1 MAALVYGLSNAAT
14 GQDGT
19 SHWGD
24 AKVVATLA
32 AGVAA
37 LVAFVLIEART
48 RHPLLPLRLLRDR
61 NRAGAN
67 LMSLGV
73 GTTLFGVFFFLTL
86 FVQDVWGYSPLRAG
100 LAFLPLT
107 IAVLVTSIA
116 STRLVSRTGHRP
128 LLLAGTAITGGGLYW
143 MSRLTEHG
151 TYLGGLLGPILVTG
165 AGLGLLFVPMS
176 LVALSDVAEADSG
189 VASSLLNATRQVG
202 GSIGLAVLGTVAWTV
217 VANHAVRA
225 RTTAGYTSTRWR
237 PGSTGPSWSR
247 PGSWLLMLVAAVTLV
262 RDRRARLTGLDP
274 ASGGRAADHV
284 EQVGQPL
291 PDAPA

>member
-1 MAALVYGLSNAAT
+1 M
-14 GQDGT
+14 
-19 SHWGD
+19 
-24 AKVVATLA
+24 
-32 AGVAA
+32 
-37 LVAFVLIEART
+37 
-48 RHPLLPLRLLRDR
+48 
-61 NRAGAN
+61 
-67 LMSLGV
+67 
-73 GTTLFGVFFFLTL
+73 FFFLTL

-107 IAVLVTSIA
+107 VAVLVTSIA

-128 LLLAGTAITGGGLYW
+128 LLLAGTAITAGGLYW

-225 RTTAGYTSTRWR
+225 RTTAAYTHALAAGFDRAF
-237 PGSTGPSWSR
+237 
-247 PGSWLLMLVAAVTLV
+247 LVAAGIMAADAG
-262 RDRRARLTGLDP
+262 RRGRPDPRPAHPPDRARRRLRPTG
-274 ASGGRAADHV
+274 R
-284 EQVGQPL
+284 
-291 PDAPA
+291 

>member
-1 MAALVYGLSNAAT
+1 M
-14 GQDGT
+14 
-19 SHWGD
+19 
-24 AKVVATLA
+24 
-32 AGVAA
+32 
-37 LVAFVLIEART
+37 
-48 RHPLLPLRLLRDR
+48 
-61 NRAGAN
+61 
-67 LMSLGV
+67 
-73 GTTLFGVFFFLTL
+73 
-86 FVQDVWGYSPLRAG
+86 QDVWGYSPLRAG

-128 LLLAGTAITGGGLYW
+128 LLLAGTAITGAGLYW

-217 VANHAVRA
+217 VAQPRRA
-225 RTTAGYTSTRWR
+225 GQDHDGSTSTRWR
-237 PGSTGPSWSR
+237 PGFDRAFLVAAGIMA
-247 PGSWLLMLVAAVTLV
+247 LMLVAAVTLV

-274 ASGGRAADHV
+274 ASGRRAADHV

-291 PDAPA
+291 PDTPA